1 MLKRRIFA
9 ASLASV
15 LALSS
20 FSAAAFADDES
31 KAYANKA
38 DLEKLVKKM
47 NEFKD
52 DDKAGLDT
60 YGEISAE
67 KFTKALEY
75 AENVLSDAEATTDD
89 YAVSYTML
97 KAAKDNLTIKT
108 LDELKALLSTWKLT
122 YDKANILN
130 EDIGDGT
137 EDYQYTEE
145 TYEEFD
151 YAYAEAQSLVDFGST
166 DSKEITN
173 AWEALDTAAGSLVEK
188 EYVLKTDFAR
198 EIAKLQQAQKKEFDY
213 HAWQR
218 GTVEGTGTKYDD
230 QTYAWSMLFY
240 HIWSAFDNINGSYET
255 IKSNKSLDRTTNTD
269 IVNAYKGCQE
279 AVAVLNGFKADGLKS
294 YRNED
299 AVRDIINK
307 TYKSKLLANDS
318 FVQEILKDTIGANEL
333 VSFTKDDDTS
343 NAIDPT
349 SLTTYGSKNVKKNQI
364 TVYVV
369 ADDGVEITGGK
380 IAAYSSGTKIE
391 KGTAITLVGNSKL
404 VDFIQVLGT
413 LTTTA
418 EPDKQENKIWDGN
431 AQCANTKVLGDG
443 SVLVKQ
449 KLANLEAIKMNGGNL
464 DGWVTGGTNGPSAGT
479 TGGTADSD
487 HDEAVSKSDEITE
500 VTLSP
505 SIGGA
510 LQAINGGDAYD
521 GTNALGEDVLEK
533 KSASDKKTAEQ
544 TIVSSKAIDLDNL
557 SEDKVSAAE
566 WTAIGNYLEI
576 ALKEWL
582 EAPAEEKYTVSQA
595 DKLIDDTDEL
605 VETTSQS
612 AVFKVLNDTLV
623 DARNTLL
630 EDANANRRTKE
641 KVVTTT
647 AYKAVSDAKTK
658 LEKAIKAF
666 AYSYE
671 EIYDYIA
678 MVEKNVDD
686 KNSAAFN
693 NDNLKKLSEELAYK
707 LLNASDLANTSDED
721 VENASV
727 EEGEFRGYNRV
738 YTNDGTFKITLDESE
753 GEVEIAKSKGGANQ
767 SHYDLKTA
775 YEALQ
780 TAYDALTSPTTTKGD
795 VTQMARK
802 MPRSRGASKGYCH
815 KPALLKKCNAA

>member
-20 FSAAAFADDES
+20 FSASAFAADDQS
-31 KAYANKA
+31 KAYANRA
-38 DLEKLVKKM
+38 DLEKLVKSCQDKDLDQYGDISVAKF
-47 NEFKD
+47 NE
-52 DDKAGLDT
+52 ALD
-60 YGEISAE
+60 
-67 KFTKALEY
+67 Y
-75 AENVLSDAEATTDD
+75 AENVLADAEATADD
-89 YAVSYTML
+89 YAVSYTIL
-97 KAAKDNLTIKT
+97 KTADDKLIVKSI
-108 LDELKALLSTWKLT
+108 DELKALLERYKHD
-122 YDKANILN
+122 YDGENILN
-130 EDIGDGT
+130 EDIGNGE
-137 EDYQYTEE
+137 EDYKYKED
-145 TYEEFD
+145 TYEDFA
-151 YAYAEAQSLVDFGST
+151 YAYSEAEALVESESD
-166 DSKEITN
+166 DSNAITN
-173 AWEALDTAAGSLVEK
+173 AWEELDKAGSGLTEK
-188 EYVLKTDFAR
+188 DSVTKAEFAS
-198 EIAKLQQAQKKEFDY
+198 EFAKLQQAQKKEFDY

-279 AVAVLNGFKADGLKS
+279 AVTVLNGFKADGLKS

-299 AVRDIINK
+299 AVRDIVTK
-307 TYKSKLLANDS
+307 TYKSKLLENKD
-318 FVQEILKDTIGANEL
+318 FVEQILRSTIGAEDL
-333 VSFTKDDDTS
+333 VGWSYAEDGSADGDKLNNTNVTSWDD
-343 NAIDPT
+343 IKPH
-349 SLTTYGSKNVKKNQI
+349 VKKNQI

-369 ADDGVEITGGK
+369 TDDGVDIDENGK
-380 IAAYSSGTKIE
+380 IIAHASGTAIP
-391 KGTAITLVGNSKL
+391 KGTAINLVGNDKL
-404 VDFIQVLGT
+404 ADFVQVLGA
-413 LTTTA
+413 LSNSA
-418 EPDKQENKIWDGN
+418 EPEKQENKIWDGN
-431 AQCANTKVLGDG
+431 AQCTNDKALGDG

-449 KLANLEAIKMNGGNL
+449 KLADLEGIKMNSSKL
-464 DGWVTGGTNGPSAGT
+464 DGWLDASYGPTEGATGGAADADYTSAGI
-479 TGGTADSD
+479 
-487 HDEAVSKSDEITE
+487 SKSADIKDS
-500 VTLSP
+500 TLSP
-505 SIGGA
+505 NIKGA
-510 LQAINGGDAYD
+510 LQAINGGTTYD
-521 GTNALGEDVLEK
+521 GAEALEEDVLEK

-767 SHYDLKTA
+767 SHYDLKKA

-780 TAYDALTSPTTTKGD
+780 TAYASLTSPTTTKGD
-795 VTQMARK
+795 DGRK
-802 MPRSRGASKGYCH
+802 I
-815 KPALLKKCNAA
+815 LLRKQ